1 MMNDTKSPDQ
11 MPEDQAEKSL
21 RQKRRIRQIIGWSI
35 SLILFFSAFAGV
47 LYLYQGD
54 YTQRTA
60 DWVFGDEKEPNHLS
74 IAVSLTG
81 VAPEKQDLT
90 ARISFDP
97 VGTYDNQKRMA
108 KDVRVHM
115 SLENAKSEIAL
126 AKGRYP
132 DSLGGTFE
140 LYDGKL
146 NQYPFDVYKS
156 DIYIYAVNPKDEKE
170 EVPLLVSA
178 SGNLSGYNVDI
189 DYIPKTEFE
198 SSDTYIGL
206 RVRISRSI
214 VVKFFALFIM
224 VVMWLVSL
232 TAFSMA
238 FLVGSK
244 RRDPE
249 LPMFTFMTALLFA
262 LPAVRNLQPYVP
274 PIGGL
279 TDFLS
284 FFWAEALVAGSL
296 STVVFCWL
304 FRKRP

>member
-1 MMNDTKSPDQ
+1 MQDAPLPDQ
-11 MPEDQAEKSL
+11 SPEEKDEKAL
-21 RQKRRIRQIIGWSI
+21 RQKILIRRILGWSI

-60 DWVFGDEKEPNHLS
+60 DWVFGDDKQPNHL
-74 IAVSLTG
+74 AVAISLTG
-81 VAPEKQDLT
+81 VAPEKQDLS

-97 VGTYDNQKRMA
+97 VGSYDNDKKMA

-115 SLENAKSEIAL
+115 SLESGKSEITL

-132 DSLGGTFE
+132 DSLSGTFE

-189 DYIPKTEFE
+189 DYIPAKEFE
-198 SSDTYIGL
+198 SSDAYIGL
-206 RVRISRSI
+206 RVRVSRSI
-214 VVKFFALFIM
+214 VVKSFSIFIM
-224 VVMWLVSL
+224 LVMWLVSL
-232 TAFSMA
+232 TAFSIA
-238 FLVGSK
+238 FLVATK
-244 RRDPE
+244 RRDAE

-304 FRKRP
+304 FRKKA